1 MKPLLTFFLA
11 LSLAFAAPA
20 PPTLAQNPS
29 EPEAAVAE
37 RPLRCGSK
45 GAAANRA
52 LSAPRNLVPNGV
64 NRLMAELDGFAAAR
78 ILALVNAHHAEAE
91 RVLGHVALPEDMG
104 NLRMIWEQ
112 RRNTDKWQDLL
123 RGLAD
128 RAADELEP
136 SRESTLEGLQGDLAL
151 ALEEGLVAAQETIW
165 RAYMETLEFHFPQ
178 IGVRPWYGSVDFS
191 ALPQMESIATAENG
205 GVLTWRSDVGVFL
218 AASRAAMWA
227 WNQRLRIFGVK
238 QGPVKLAVKKIA
250 GIVARRA
257 VNKVSWASRA
267 GPAAVP
273 VALLFVVW
281 DLVELWRNTSDA
293 KRDFEEDFRANYL
306 SAYREIFTADAIWR
320 GDGGGDEDSL
330 RGELESFVRDAL
342 EFVDASYREEAR
354 RMVAPELVI
363 CMSPTASDYVSDQ
376 AREGRRENEIR
387 EDLLFVG
394 GTFDDG
400 LIASAPFETLLHMAL
415 AVPDADRGSLREL
428 AGELGLPL
436 VEEFERRGKDVLD
449 ATRSLGP
456 RTFIEA
462 FRSGGTV
469 DWRAAAELF
478 AQYPAALNERAR
490 RGLFLS
496 AREGVGRSGV
506 STETL
511 EEIARRESLFGQAAP
526 LLRSDVDRLYRLFGD
541 SDSLDVVERA
551 FDRNPEVAGAFAAE
565 WPVVVWRRYGDAD
578 RFDALWAV
586 ADDRFGER
594 GQRPVEFAREIGE
607 RDALTPR
614 FLDAGL
620 CAVRIWDEHAPSPAG
635 AHQQRMAE
643 SGVALL
649 KKGYP
654 CDELLTPEGLEQA
667 KFYDEIPLIGKW
679 AGKFMYNHLRKFPV
693 IIELAFYGL
702 VLIVVVWV
710 GVRVYRIL
718 PLRGGRAVARR
729 AAPVREVRAAEDLPA
744 APGGEGGEAPA
755 LDRPGAERLEDER
768 PAEGRAIPPPGRNGR

>member
-1 MKPLLTFFLA
+1 MAGKIAQRAALA
-11 LSLAFAAPA
+11 ASGGGIAG
-20 PPTLAQNPS
+20 
-29 EPEAAVAE
+29 AAVAV
-37 RPLRCGSK
+37 PLLLWDFTELLLNVW
-45 GAAANRA
+45 GA
-52 LSAPRNLVPNGV
+52 
-64 NRLMAELDGFAAAR
+64 
-78 ILALVNAHHAEAE
+78 
-91 RVLGHVALPEDMG
+91 
-104 NLRMIWEQ
+104 
-112 RRNTDKWQDLL
+112 K
-123 RGLAD
+123 
-128 RAADELEP
+128 DE
-136 SRESTLEGLQGDLAL
+136 
-151 ALEEGLVAAQETIW
+151 
-165 RAYMETLEFHFPQ
+165 
-178 IGVRPWYGSVDFS
+178 
-191 ALPQMESIATAENG
+191 
-205 GVLTWRSDVGVFL
+205 
-218 AASRAAMWA
+218 
-227 WNQRLRIFGVK
+227 
-238 QGPVKLAVKKIA
+238 
-250 GIVARRA
+250 
-257 VNKVSWASRA
+257 
-267 GPAAVP
+267 
-273 VALLFVVW
+273 
-281 DLVELWRNTSDA
+281 
-293 KRDFEEDFRANYL
+293 FEEEFRARYL
-306 SAYREIFTADAIWR
+306 SAYKEAFTADAIWR
-320 GDGGGDEDSL
+320 GESGEADEGSL
-330 RGELESFVRDAL
+330 RGESELFVRDAL
-342 EFVDASYREEAR
+342 EFVDASYREEAG

-376 AREGRRENEIR
+376 AREGRREDEIR

-400 LIASAPFETLLHMAL
+400 LIAGAPFETLLHMAL
-415 AVPDADRGSLREL
+415 AVPDTDRGNLREL

-449 ATRSLGP
+449 AARSLGP

-511 EEIARRESLFGQAAP
+511 EEIARRESLFEQIAP
-526 LLRSDVDRLYRLFGD
+526 PLMSDVDRLYRLFGD

-551 FDRNPEVAGAFAAE
+551 FARNPEVAGVFVTE

-586 ADDRFGER
+586 ADDRLGER
-594 GQRPVEFAREIGE
+594 GRHPVEFAREIGE
-607 RDALTPR
+607 RDALTPL

-654 CDELLTPEGLEQA
+654 CDELLTLEGLEQA
-667 KFYDEIPLIGKW
+667 EFYDGIPLV
-679 AGKFMYNHLRKFPV
+679 GKFMYNHLRKFPV

-718 PLRGGRAVARR
+718 PSRGGRAVARR
-729 AAPVREVRAAEDLPA
+729 AAPVRDVRAAEDPPA
-744 APGGEGGEAPA
+744 ASGGEGGEAPA
-755 LDRPGAERLEDER
+755 LDRPDAERLEDER
-768 PAEGRAIPPPGRNGR
+768 PAEGRAILPPDRDGR